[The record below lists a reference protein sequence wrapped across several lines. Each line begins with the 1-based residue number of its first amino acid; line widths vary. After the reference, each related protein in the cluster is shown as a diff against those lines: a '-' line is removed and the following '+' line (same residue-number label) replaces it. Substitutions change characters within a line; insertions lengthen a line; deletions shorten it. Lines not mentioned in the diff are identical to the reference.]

1 MNKLVIILSALIVL
15 TGCSSDPNSK
25 PEYGDES
32 GLPKNCRAYVPEAID
47 YYKAN
52 VDGYDI
58 DFENAS
64 RSEAELIYDKREE
77 EVEILISS
85 LERNCGLDGE
95 LWDN

>member
-1 MNKLVIILSALIVL
+1 MR
-15 TGCSSDPNSK
+15 TF
-25 PEYGDES
+25 PETTH
-32 GLPKNCRAYVPEAID
+32 LKNCRAYIPEAID

-64 RSEAELIYDKREE
+64 RSEAELIYDKRKE

-85 LERNCGLDGE
+85 LERNCGLDGD
-95 LWDN
+95 LWGE